1 MDINYERTMGVR
13 KVYQRF
19 NDFCKELTEVDSEY
33 LVATYPTIEREALE
47 FSRTGI
53 IDETSILYIESQGLG
68 VSVEYYHQKVL
79 LKAQDFRLKLG
90 YAKAKM
96 KLAEIAVNQA
106 GTPAEIYE
114 IIMNI
119 NLYQENL

>member
-1 MDINYERTMGVR
+1 MDINYERIIGVR

-47 FSRTGI
+47 YSRTGI
-53 IDETSILYIESQGLG
+53 VDQTSILYVEAQGLG
-68 VSVEYYHQKVL
+68 VSVEYYSQKVI

-96 KLAEIAVNQA
+96 KLAEIAVTQA
-106 GTPAEIYE
+106 ETRDEIHE
-114 IIMNI
+114 IITNI
-119 NLYQENL
+119 NFYQETL